1 MNSLFSFLGGP
12 LKDLFNGVTGIINTI
27 KGGSPEEKLA
37 AQAQML
43 ALQADLQEKLVAA
56 DLQFAQAQKDVIVA
70 EAQGGSWLQRNWR
83 PLMMVFFAVLV
94 GTVVWTGG
102 YVNGHQLDHDFVMEI
117 LSLIKLGLGG
127 YVIGRTVEKT
137 NAIENISNI
146 FSKQK

>member
-1 MNSLFSFLGGP
+1 MGSVFSFLGGP
-12 LKDLFNGVTGIINTI
+12 LKDLFAGVTGIINTI

-37 AQAQML
+37 AQSQVL

-83 PLMMVFFAVLV
+83 PLMMLFFAVII
-94 GTVVWTGG
+94 GTVIWTGG
-102 YVNGHQLDHDFVMEI
+102 FINGHLLDHDFLMEI
-117 LSLIKLGLGG
+117 LSIIKLGLGG

-146 FSKQK
+146 FSKK